1 MRRVLTTA
9 TVAGIGAA
17 AAHALPAAA
26 FLTPVR
32 RFLPRL
38 SGIGDP
44 GHVALTF
51 DDGPHPRSTP
61 LFLRL
66 LDTYGLKATFFLLGS
81 ELARSPELG
90 RDIVGAGHE
99 IAVHGWEHR
108 CLLRFGPRTTY
119 DGLARTKDLIERV
132 TGHQPRWFRAPY
144 GVFSTSALVAARRLE
159 LTPVL
164 WTCWG
169 FDWTARATGQ
179 SVLRTVTRKLRGGGT
194 ILLHDSDVAASF
206 GAWQSTLAALPP
218 LFEECEQRAL
228 RLGPLREHTG
238 RYVSR

>member
-1 MRRVLTTA
+1 MRRILTA
-9 TVAGIGAA
+9 AAVAGAGAA
-17 AAHALPAAA
+17 AAHSLPAAA

-51 DDGPHPRSTP
+51 DDGPNPRSTP
-61 LFLRL
+61 YFLRL
-66 LDTYGLKATFFLLGS
+66 LESYRIKATFFLLGS
-81 ELARSPELG
+81 EFAKAPELG
-90 RDIVGAGHE
+90 RDIADAGHE

-108 CLLRFGPRTTY
+108 CLLRFSPRTTY
-119 DGLARTKDLIERV
+119 EGLARTKDLIERT
-132 TGHQPRWFRAPY
+132 TGHRPRWFRAPY
-144 GVFSTSALVAARRLE
+144 GVFSTSSLVAARRLD

-169 FDWTARATGQ
+169 FDWTARSTGQ
-179 SVLRTVTRKLRGGGT
+179 SVLKTVTRALRGGGT
-194 ILLHDSDVAASF
+194 ILLHDSDVAASY

-218 LFEECEQRAL
+218 LFEDVRAAGL
-228 RLGPLREHTG
+228 RLGPLREHAV
-238 RYVSR
+238 R